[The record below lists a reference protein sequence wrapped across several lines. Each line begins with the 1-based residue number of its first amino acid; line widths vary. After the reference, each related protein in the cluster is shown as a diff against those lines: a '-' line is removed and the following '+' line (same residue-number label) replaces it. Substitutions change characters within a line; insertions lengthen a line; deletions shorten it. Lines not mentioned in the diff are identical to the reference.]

1 MLRFHEV
8 CGATDTWRLINQLL
22 QRNIPGNMYH
32 EATKNCAKEG
42 VSVVYKVGADS
53 TVVQQETQLLL
64 AQYSTTHNRQHNSS
78 DSTKSRTETV
88 APLF

>member
-32 EATKNCAKEG
+32 EAICTPGNMYHEATKSAKE
-42 VSVVYKVGADS
+42 
-53 TVVQQETQLLL
+53 
-64 AQYSTTHNRQHNSS
+64 
-78 DSTKSRTETV
+78 
-88 APLF
+88 